1 MLKIIIGFNKGL
13 MGMPFPWPVWLM
25 VLVGG
30 NMIAPLFL
38 LDHMEAQVT
47 FGVFLAGAD
56 DGHLRRYRLYQIAGR
71 GPCSMAGIS
80 AVAVV
85 PVGSGMVTG
94 ATVELVFLL
103 DYCCHGQQ
111 QFIPGYR
118 HRGRHSLCPGGAGGD
133 GRPKIM
139 SVRIVQSES

>member
-47 FGVFLAGAD
+47 FGVFLAGAVLMTAIYAVTGFTRLLGA
-56 DGHLRRYRLYQIAGR
+56 GHVLWLGLVPWLWFRLDLAWSPEQPLNWFSYWIIAVMVSNSLSLVIDIADVIRYVR
-71 GPCSMAGIS
+71 GEREAT
-80 AVAVV
+80 VV
-85 PVGSGMVTG
+85 P
-94 ATVELVFLL
+94 
-103 DYCCHGQQ
+103 
-111 QFIPGYR
+111 
-118 HRGRHSLCPGGAGGD
+118 
-133 GRPKIM
+133 K
-139 SVRIVQSES
+139 